1 MIAINLDML
10 RFLQGDMT
18 DTAFSKKTGISRTQL
33 WRIRQKPSSFG
44 PDFIE
49 RIIISYLGINLNEF
63 FISI

>member
-49 RIIISYLGINLNEF
+49 RIIISYPGINLNEF